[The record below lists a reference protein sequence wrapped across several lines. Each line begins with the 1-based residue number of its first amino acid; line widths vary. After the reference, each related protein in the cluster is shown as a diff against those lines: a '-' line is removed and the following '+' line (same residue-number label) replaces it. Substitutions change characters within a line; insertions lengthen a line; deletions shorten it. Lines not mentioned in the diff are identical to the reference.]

1 MSKET
6 KEMMKRLVSTIE
18 YEEFY
23 ETNRGKFID
32 ISLSEYLLEVMAE
45 KDLTAAQIAKSTGTG
60 DYLYKLLNGKK
71 KNPSRDVLIRLAF
84 GMKMNAEEI
93 SNMMRITHFHEL
105 DSRNKR
111 DAAILFCINKSYD
124 LQRTNEMLY
133 ELQLQTLEK

>member
-6 KEMMKRLVSTIE
+6 KEMMKRLVSTVE

-84 GMKMNAEEI
+84 GMNMNAEEI
-93 SNMMRITHFHEL
+93 SNMMRITQFHEL